1 MSIFNKDK
9 ETVNLYKR
17 ENKKLRKDLAQAK
30 AELDA
35 IYDFK
40 NKYQEL
46 ITQVKEQQKHYE
58 NLNSRYENLIAD
70 CQAQLDQIMNQ

>member
-1 MSIFNKDK
+1 MNIFNKDK

-17 ENKKLRKDLAQAK
+17 ENKKLRKELAQAK

-35 IYDFK
+35 VYDFK

-46 ITQVKEQQKHYE
+46 ITQVKKQQEHYE
-58 NLNSRYENLIAD
+58 KLNTRYENLIAD
-70 CQAQLDQIMNQ
+70 CKAQLDQIMKQ